1 MIINKLL
8 IAFSRFFEPTAVS
21 PIAVAVMMIPH
32 INLCFFEGFSFPL
45 SENILTTKMA
55 ESTELI
61 MATNTKT
68 AVIKMVNSLNGK
80 YSRKLKSEVKIE
92 SNC

>member
-1 MIINKLL
+1 L
-8 IAFSRFFEPTAVS
+8 
-21 PIAVAVMMIPH
+21 
-32 INLCFFEGFSFPL
+32 EGFSLPL

-61 MATNTKT
+61 METNTKI

-80 YSRKLKSEVKIE
+80 
-92 SNC
+92 

>member
-1 MIINKLL
+1 MISKLL
-8 IAFSRFFEPTAVS
+8 TAFSKFLEPTAVS

-32 INLCFFEGFSFPL
+32 NNLCFFEGFSLPL

-55 ESTELI
+55 ESTELM
-61 MATNTKT
+61 MAIKTNN
-68 AVIKMVNSLNGK
+68 AVINIVNSLNGK
-80 YSRKLKSEVKIE
+80 KRRKLNSEVKME